1 MAARRRRNEID
12 ASMFEM
18 DSPNPPV
25 EAPKE
30 KPAISCLQLREK
42 GRFRGLVGGV
52 QETLIVGDH
61 YESIEP
67 YALGPVSGFL
77 VVVATAGTHVGRPV
91 FVPATQVAVVT
102 FEDE

>member
-18 DSPNPPV
+18 DSPNPV
-25 EAPKE
+25 EPSKE
-30 KPAISCLQLREK
+30 KPSISCIQLREK

-67 YALGPVSGFL
+67 YALGPVPGFL